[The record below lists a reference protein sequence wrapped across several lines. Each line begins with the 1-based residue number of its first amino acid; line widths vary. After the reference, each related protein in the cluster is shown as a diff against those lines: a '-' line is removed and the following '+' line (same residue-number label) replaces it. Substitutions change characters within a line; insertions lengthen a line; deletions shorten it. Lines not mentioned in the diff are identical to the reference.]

1 MLLCWTKCGGY
12 KTERTKEAE
21 GQKEKKGGEGD
32 KGGFQLLARKMT
44 VELSKEV

>member
-1 MLLCWTKCGGY
+1 VGDIKLS
-12 KTERTKEAE
+12 E
-21 GQKEKKGGEGD
+21 QKRRRGRKKKKGGEGD